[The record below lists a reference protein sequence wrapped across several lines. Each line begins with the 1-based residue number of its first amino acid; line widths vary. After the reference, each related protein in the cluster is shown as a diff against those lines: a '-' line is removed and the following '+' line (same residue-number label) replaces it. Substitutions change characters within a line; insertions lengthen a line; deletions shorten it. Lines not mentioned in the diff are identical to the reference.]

1 MPVQASQSVQGQ
13 FNSAFA
19 APESTDNSKLGAIGK
34 LAKTTLP
41 LVDASAPVPMNAPFT
56 KSSESLVLAEP
67 TPEQAKLEP
76 KASKPNCLYTLARK
90 TFRGVFKLDNI
101 HLNIDGLENLRNHKG
116 GAVLV
121 ANHHSLT
128 DGLVVGAKLKE
139 EKIHFV
145 VKAELFNSPIGG
157 FLKSVGAI
165 PMNRTGGK
173 GSADSLAAVKDKL
186 AKGEKVCFFPEGTLS
201 KDGAIHKGK
210 TGIGRLLLE
219 SGADYIPVAIRGP
232 SLRDNPLSITPLLS
246 KQIDVSFGK
255 PVSLNTL
262 VERSQK
268 GAKSVEDVQK
278 LIAGER
284 SEKSTQA
291 LKDVVSTVMHD
302 IQDTLNGER
311 KEGDKGFVP
320 YVDNYSTSPNAKK
333 V

>member
-19 APESTDNSKLGAIGK
+19 APESTDNSKLGAISK

-41 LVDASAPVPMNAPFT
+41 LVDASAPMPMNTPFN

-67 TPEQAKLEP
+67 TPEQVKLAP

-90 TFRGVFKLDNI
+90 TFRGIFKLDNI
-101 HLNIDGLENLRNHKG
+101 HLDINGLENVRNHKG

-128 DGLVVGAKLKE
+128 DGLMVGAKLKE

-145 VKAELFNSPIGG
+145 AKAELFNSPIGG

-165 PMNRTGGK
+165 PMDRAGGK
-173 GSADSLAAVKDKL
+173 GSADSLAAVKEKL

-219 SGADYIPVAIRGP
+219 SGADYIPVGIRGP
-232 SLRDNPLSITPLLS
+232 SISLSPTTS
-246 KQIDVSFGK
+246 KDVEVTFGK
-255 PVSLNTL
+255 PVSINAL

-268 GAKSVEDVQK
+268 GTKSVEDVQK
-278 LIAGER
+278 LVAGER
-284 SEKSTQA
+284 SDESKQA
-291 LKDVVSTVMHD
+291 LEDVVSTVMHD
-302 IQDTLNGER
+302 IQDTLNGDR
-311 KEGDKGFVP
+311 KEGSTGFVP
-320 YVDNYSTSPNAKK
+320 YVDNYSISPNAKK